1 MKTLSVCSIAVLL
14 SSAVIADPTRPPPGW
29 QEHAGSNSAV
39 VSAAAPRLQLIKQT
53 AHGRVAVIDG
63 ELVRKG
69 ERYRQ
74 YLVLE
79 IQDAQVVVELNGHR
93 QVLPLLNTAIKQ
105 YEK

>member
-1 MKTLSVCSIAVLL
+1 MKTLSACSVAVLL
-14 SSAVIADPTRPPPGW
+14 NSVAYADPTRPAPGW
-29 QEHAGSNSAV
+29 QVASDTAIS
-39 VSAAAPRLQLIKQT
+39 SAALATPRLQLIKQT
-53 AHGRVAVIDG
+53 AQGRVALING

-74 YLVLE
+74 YLVLD
-79 IQDAQVVVELNGHR
+79 IQDAQVIVDVNGDQ

>member
-1 MKTLSVCSIAVLL
+1 MKTLSVCSIAILL
-14 SSAVIADPTRPPPGW
+14 SSAVLADPTRPPPGW
-29 QEHAGSNSAV
+29 QVHADTGSIAVTSAM
-39 VSAAAPRLQLIKQT
+39 PRLQLIKQT
-53 AHGRVAVIDG
+53 AQGRVALING

-79 IQDAQVVVELNGHR
+79 IQDAQVVVELNGDR